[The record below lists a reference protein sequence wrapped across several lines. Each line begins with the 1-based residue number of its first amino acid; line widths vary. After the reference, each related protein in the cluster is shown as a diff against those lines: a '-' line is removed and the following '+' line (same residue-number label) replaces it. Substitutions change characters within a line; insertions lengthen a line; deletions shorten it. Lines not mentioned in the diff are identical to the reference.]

1 MNIWQNAMDKNV
13 IWIFARTA
21 QYEHDLNM
29 KMKDN
34 AIKEKTFLVMTC
46 LGKKLR
52 VISFYD
58 SSMYESST
66 AQQRDDVRGAN
77 TGDTGPVYPHAPYP
91 AAPSQCKAEA

>member
-1 MNIWQNAMDKNV
+1 
-13 IWIFARTA
+13 
-21 QYEHDLNM
+21 
-29 KMKDN
+29 MKDN

-77 TGDTGPVYPHAPYP
+77 TGDTGPVFF
-91 AAPSQCKAEA
+91 

>member
-1 MNIWQNAMDKNV
+1 
-13 IWIFARTA
+13 
-21 QYEHDLNM
+21 
-29 KMKDN
+29 MKDN

-77 TGDTGPVYPHAPYP
+77 TGDTGPVFPDGPYP
-91 AAPSQCKAEA
+91 TAAVQCKAEA